1 MNIKKVSARSYSSVT
16 AESVARYIKEHN
28 RTVNEI
34 ITQTSIEELARKNK
48 TSLNAIAA
56 ELETIKKRLEY
67 LMYGRY

>member
-1 MNIKKVSARSYSSVT
+1 MKIKRVNPNSYSTVSAENV
-16 AESVARYIKEHN
+16 VRYIRKHN
-28 RTVNEI
+28 DTVNGI
-34 ITQTSIEELARKNK
+34 ITQASIEELAKKNK